1 MLLMH
6 EFIFSGGK
14 MENINW
20 QVIANKAYELSTEWV
35 IKLLGALIIL
45 LIGKIVIS
53 FVVGA
58 IKKLLNRYSVDSTI
72 VGFVETLT
80 KVSLQVVLWIMVL
93 GNLGVKTTSFIA
105 IVGSAGLAVGLAL
118 QGSLSNIGAGVLLII
133 LRPFKIGDY
142 ITAGGQSGTV
152 KNLGIFNTLMITP
165 DNKEIIIPN
174 SKIAGDSITNF
185 SAQETRRVDFTFG
198 IGYDD
203 DLRAAKEILND
214 IVKSDSR
221 VLNEP
226 AALIAVSELGDS
238 SVNFVVRAWVKT
250 PDYWSFFFDTIEKVK
265 LTFDE
270 KGISIPY
277 PQTDVHLFQQEKAK
291 A

>member
-1 MLLMH
+1 
-6 EFIFSGGK
+6 

>member
-238 SVNFVVRAWVKT
+238 SVYFVVRAWVKT